1 MSTLANAAREAASSV
16 APIALAAAALA
27 AGTVETRP
35 DNAAPGTQASGAA
48 TVPTTAVTL
57 PPAIDAAAIRAE
69 ARAEE
74 RARIQAIV
82 GHAEAEGRTAL
93 AHQLAFATDLAPEAA
108 AGLLTAAPK
117 AEAAPARTLTGATVP
132 APAIAPQAGATDKA
146 DASSR
151 LAAAVKALGP
161 KT

>member
-1 MSTLANAAREAASSV
+1 MSNLATMAREAAATI
-16 APIALAAAALA
+16 APAASTETAPAPAAAAA
-27 AGTVETRP
+27 P
-35 DNAAPGTQASGAA
+35 AAP
-48 TVPTTAVTL
+48 TVTAPTVDVTAV
-57 PPAIDAAAIRAE
+57 RAE

-93 AHQLAFATDLAPEAA
+93 AHQLAFGTDLAPDAA

-146 DASSR
+146 DASAR

-161 KT
+161 KA

>member
-1 MSTLANAAREAASSV
+1 MSNLATMAREAAATIAPAASTESAPAPAVAAAPVVV
-16 APIALAAAALA
+16 APVAAAP
-27 AGTVETRP
+27 TV
-35 DNAAPGTQASGAA
+35 D
-48 TVPTTAVTL
+48 VTAV
-57 PPAIDAAAIRAE
+57 RAE

-82 GHAEAEGRTAL
+82 GHAEAEGRTSL
-93 AHQLAFATDLAPEAA
+93 AHKLAFTTDMTPEAA
-108 AGLLTAAPK
+108 AAFLSGEPK

-146 DASSR
+146 DASAR

-161 KT
+161 KA

>member
-1 MSTLANAAREAASSV
+1 MSNLATMAREAAATI
-16 APIALAAAALA
+16 APAASTETAPAPAVAAAP
-27 AGTVETRP
+27 VV
-35 DNAAPGTQASGAA
+35 AAPVA
-48 TVPTTAVTL
+48 TAPTVDVTAV
-57 PPAIDAAAIRAE
+57 RAE

-93 AHQLAFATDLAPEAA
+93 AHQLAFGTDLAPEAA

-146 DASSR
+146 DASAR

-161 KT
+161 KA